1 MCDYLEKYTEI
12 EYFPLT
18 KTIRGRLIFDKYILI
33 ENLKDREDAIKSS
46 PEYLT
51 KQNGDIWFTVI
62 LDMGFLIE
70 NLKDNLILNYLNFL
84 DFLNFSQ
91 DTIDIERDIELPE
104 KILAL
109 VIHNSGSQKI
119 IFRIEED
126 KIKYEIVLK
135 NLISF
140 TNFLPINL

>member
-12 EYFPLT
+12 EYFSQT
-18 KTIRGRLIFDKYILI
+18 KAITGRLIFDKYILI